1 MRLYRAMG
9 GESHDPMIPYV
20 ANFTEA
26 KFVDNEQLLR
36 SIQGEIP
43 KPMAAFRGA
52 LLDHRIQYILC
63 QPGRDRLTNAPL
75 ATTFVFDSSTIGG
88 LQLNP
93 ASVRETLQAMS
104 RAFWDF
110 VQTRRLLSGIPGL
123 SLRQVEAL
131 RFAARGFTVAET
143 ADQMAVS
150 RRSAEG
156 IFAEA
161 RRRLGAPTTASALY
175 RAIICRSLT

>member
-1 MRLYRAMG
+1 
-9 GESHDPMIPYV
+9 
-20 ANFTEA
+20 
-26 KFVDNEQLLR
+26 
-36 SIQGEIP
+36 
-43 KPMAAFRGA
+43 
-52 LLDHRIQYILC
+52 
-63 QPGRDRLTNAPL
+63 L
-75 ATTFVFDSSTIGG
+75 ATTSVFDAGTIGA
-88 LQLNP
+88 LQRNLAPVP
-93 ASVRETLQAMS
+93 ALLQAMS

-131 RFAARGFTVAET
+131 RFAARGFTVGET

-175 RAIICRSLT
+175 RAMVYRSLT